1 MFSQTTT
8 SLFIVAAVWRCSMN
22 PENGK
27 NYLQHYSEALHNLE
41 CKTVDHILIEFQ
53 IFVEPEL

>member
-1 MFSQTTT
+1 
-8 SLFIVAAVWRCSMN
+8 MN

-27 NYLQHYSEALHNLE
+27 NYLQHYSKALHNLE

-53 IFVEPEL
+53 FFVELEL

>member
-1 MFSQTTT
+1 
-8 SLFIVAAVWRCSMN
+8 MN

-27 NYLQHYSEALHNLE
+27 NYLQHYSKALHNLE

-53 IFVEPEL
+53 FIVELEL